1 MQVVLLHSFQ
11 NVLKAVLGHRKARR
25 VTSTSSGLKRL
36 KTQNTMSEKRK
47 GDTLKGIPK
56 SIHKRELILD
66 EEEFDASSFGG
77 DEEDRTLDLTD
88 ANCTLSQLSYAPTT
102 FIIITWRRE
111 KSIPYFHKMRERKR
125 RRNLSETRSN
135 SNKRSFYISLWYA
148 HSIQT
153 YSIIWKNLH
162 FRLYTLLIYRYN
174 QEAFGFLNACT
185 DQRNVF
191 GLHKTNPLMIH
202 CLLALSVRIESVLFS
217 IRPSRRSRQIQSRMQ
232 PLPYTILY

>member
-77 DEEDRTLDLTD
+77 GTENRTPVHESSLIGISRLSHSFSLGRVARSD
-88 ANCTLSQLSYAPTT
+88 TLAASQPV
-102 FIIITWRRE
+102 
-111 KSIPYFHKMRERKR
+111 
-125 RRNLSETRSN
+125 RS
-135 SNKRSFYISLWYA
+135 
-148 HSIQT
+148 
-153 YSIIWKNLH
+153 
-162 FRLYTLLIYRYN
+162 
-174 QEAFGFLNACT
+174 
-185 DQRNVF
+185 
-191 GLHKTNPLMIH
+191 
-202 CLLALSVRIESVLFS
+202 
-217 IRPSRRSRQIQSRMQ
+217 
-232 PLPYTILY
+232 

>member
-88 ANCTLSQLSYAPTT
+88 ANRTLSQLSSAPTT
-102 FIIITWRRE
+102 FIIIT
-111 KSIPYFHKMRERKR
+111 
-125 RRNLSETRSN
+125 
-135 SNKRSFYISLWYA
+135 
-148 HSIQT
+148 
-153 YSIIWKNLH
+153 
-162 FRLYTLLIYRYN
+162 
-174 QEAFGFLNACT
+174 
-185 DQRNVF
+185 
-191 GLHKTNPLMIH
+191 
-202 CLLALSVRIESVLFS
+202 
-217 IRPSRRSRQIQSRMQ
+217 
-232 PLPYTILY
+232 